1 MKTKFYY
8 KILSM
13 KMFSRSIIDLS
24 NGRKV
29 KSSKVKQELI
39 RGKKRDYRLSRPKKT
54 RRIYDY
60 EN

>member
-1 MKTKFYY
+1 MKDKFCY
-8 KILSM
+8 KMLSI
-13 KMFSRSIIDLS
+13 KRFSRGVIDLS

>member
-8 KILSM
+8 EMLSA
-13 KMFSRSIIDLS
+13 KRFSRDFIDWA

-29 KSSKVKQELI
+29 KSSKVQQELI
-39 RGKKRDYRLSRPKKT
+39 KGKKRDYRLSRPKKT
-54 RRIYDY
+54 RCNY

>member
-8 KILSM
+8 EMLSM
-13 KMFSRSIIDLS
+13 KMFSRGIIDLS

-29 KSSKVKQELI
+29 KSSKIKQELI
-39 RGKKRDYRLSRPKKT
+39 RGKKRDYRLSRPRKT